1 MGSCLSASGGPS
13 FDTGRWPAQIGLRGA
28 PPNLPGWSAGKWG
41 EWYPD
46 VLGPNG
52 KLSVAKSKPYWTSG
66 WLAPHYRLM
75 QWLAEMPERIPLVVS
90 GDLHD
95 IAEGYMRRSGR
106 LDFSA
111 KPVVTVL
118 SGPPGTSTGSWPSEF
133 RGVGALPPNY
143 LDVEK
148 NLKPLEENGFLIM
161 DFTPEAVTLRYFR
174 WNQKKDPV
182 EAIDTLEPFRP
193 TEFRRA

>member
-1 MGSCLSASGGPS
+1 
-13 FDTGRWPAQIGLRGA
+13 
-28 PPNLPGWSAGKWG
+28 
-41 EWYPD
+41 
-46 VLGPNG
+46 
-52 KLSVAKSKPYWTSG
+52 
-66 WLAPHYRLM
+66 M